1 MAILVSACTSVRTR
15 APARPSL
22 AGTWTLV
29 AADRELPDGR
39 RVPDYGDRPQGR
51 MMIDEKGRYSIQ
63 IFGTDRQRFASGS
76 AAQGTPE
83 EYRGALLSMSTNY
96 GDVTVDWASQTL
108 HVKLEQTSD
117 PNRSGTVQA
126 RAFVLDGEVLTYRQP
141 PRADGSRALSA
152 WRRER

>member
-1 MAILVSACTSVRTR
+1 MSLERNRTIRRTPRARATMSGLSSAILLSACASTHART
-15 APARPSL
+15 PAHPSL

-29 AADRELPDGR
+29 AADREFPDGR

-83 EYRGALLSMSTNY
+83 EYRAALLRMST
-96 GDVTVDWASQTL
+96 
-108 HVKLEQTSD
+108 
-117 PNRSGTVQA
+117 
-126 RAFVLDGEVLTYRQP
+126 
-141 PRADGSRALSA
+141 
-152 WRRER
+152 